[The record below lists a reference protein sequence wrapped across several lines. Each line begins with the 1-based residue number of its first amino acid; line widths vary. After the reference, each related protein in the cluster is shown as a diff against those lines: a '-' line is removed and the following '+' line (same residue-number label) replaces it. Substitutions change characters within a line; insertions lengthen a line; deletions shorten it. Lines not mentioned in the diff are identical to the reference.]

1 MDHQIS
7 TLAPD
12 PPPDVHR
19 TPLIERVQAA
29 RPALIS
35 LVAPAGFGKSTFVR
49 QLIDAAKPR
58 AVAICDCRG
67 VISDVD
73 LARRLIPALADEA
86 PERRASLSQSELMI
100 GEGHASAADRRAV
113 ALGAW
118 RLGPTPSYFIL
129 ENAEDAIANAGARD
143 LLARLLVQRPE
154 GRTVV
159 ICSRESLRMHLSRFA
174 APHQI
179 LSLRASDLTFGN
191 AEISAIFAPLGTDA
205 ATIERVAAISA
216 GWPIGVLLLAR
227 FAHEGRLT
235 ELLERLDDVAYEELH
250 EYLADQVLGDAPQAV
265 TQGLLA
271 CAALPQPRERDLR
284 LALGDEPF
292 EAFLRFGQ
300 TSPFVT
306 RDGDG
311 AFAVHPLLA
320 TTLLERYPARV
331 DALLA
336 PVAAAYGTAG
346 EYQRAAEIHLARG
359 DQHAAAAALEHV
371 EVIEDAAPELAYSR
385 VLASLD
391 RAVVLRF
398 PRLWATTALLRT
410 FAVDSR
416 SLLAEADG
424 IWTRL
429 PPDAPPMVRIYL
441 YVFRVLMMSYVGEF
455 ERALALVDDFRTQIA
470 APEIPT
476 TRMHAWLLYL
486 RSLMTARL
494 GRLREAERD
503 FEAAWPFVNA
513 MHVMASGTL
522 ITLAADVARV
532 RGDRSGEREKIER
545 AIDHIRRSGL
555 SNFVAFDEAEAT
567 FGAWLAGDDADYTQ
581 HGFVLEAEVE
591 REGLRGFA
599 FFAACVRG
607 DACEPQP
614 ADHVKWVA
622 CGHLIAAAASDD
634 PVAALRHADLAREAA
649 AIYRNPFTQ
658 VLAALAVAEL
668 DPRRRRAMREEAASI
683 AQRIDSPEL
692 HRAIAALRRDAN
704 ALFLERFVRRY
715 RGQVEQP
722 RAGLMVELLT
732 GRVLRDGAPVALA
745 EREHALLTAVAM
757 RREALSRERL
767 TDMLWPDLGESAAR
781 NAFHVCLHRLK
792 TRVGEENVVVRTREG
807 YRLGNDVRVDLW
819 EIDRSLATLR
829 ASELLADDQAAPLR
843 AVYDALLATRPPKIE
858 AWEWFEPTERH
869 LRELRCEVAQALA
882 KHALENDRPQE
893 ALALAHEMIAYDPC
907 DEPAREIAIRA
918 YLASGD
924 RGAALRHFRQYRDT
938 LMVELQCEPS
948 QALAALVG
956 ATTS

>member
-1 MDHQIS
+1 MDYSID
-7 TLAPD
+7 TLASEHSG
-12 PPPDVHR
+12 DVLR
-19 TPLIERVQAA
+19 APLLDRVHAA

-49 QLIDAAKPR
+49 QLLDATKPL
-58 AVAICDCRG
+58 AAATCDARG
-67 VISDVD
+67 VTSDVD
-73 LARRLIPALADEA
+73 LARRLIPALADETPGRSA
-86 PERRASLSQSELMI
+86 NLSQSELMI
-100 GEGHASAADRRAV
+100 GDGHASAADRIGV
-113 ALGAW
+113 ALAAW
-118 RLGPTPSYFIL
+118 RVRTAPSSFVF
-129 ENAEDAIANAGARD
+129 ENTEDAIANPGARD
-143 LLARLLVQRPE
+143 LLARLLAHRPE
-154 GRTVV
+154 SRTVV

-179 LSLRASDLTFGN
+179 LSLRAGDLAFRRD
-191 AEISAIFAPLGTDA
+191 EIGAIFGAFGSGE

-216 GWPIGVLLLAR
+216 GWPIAVLLLAR
-227 FAHEGRLT
+227 FAHEGRL
-235 ELLERLDDVAYEELH
+235 EQLLDRLDDVAYEELH
-250 EYLADQVLGDAPQAV
+250 EYLADQVLGNAPPAV

-284 LALGDEPF
+284 LALGDEPCETF
-292 EAFLRFGQ
+292 MAFQ
-300 TSPFVT
+300 KTSPFVT
-306 RDGDG
+306 RNAEGT
-311 AFAVHPLLA
+311 FAVHPFVA
-320 TTLLERYPARV
+320 TTLIERHPARV

-336 PVAAAYGTAG
+336 PAAVAYETAG

-359 DQHAAAAALEHV
+359 DQRAAAEALEHV
-371 EVIEDAAPELAYSR
+371 EVIEDAVPELAYSR

-391 RAVVLRF
+391 RTVVLHY

-416 SLLAEADG
+416 SLLEEADG
-424 IWTRL
+424 IWARL
-429 PPDAPPMVRIYL
+429 PPDAPPIVRIYL

-455 ERALALVDDFRTQIA
+455 ERALALVEDFRTQIA
-470 APEIPT
+470 APDVPT

-503 FEAAWPFVNA
+503 FEVAWPFINA

-532 RGDRSGEREKIER
+532 RGDRIGEREKIER
-545 AIDHIRRSGL
+545 GIEHIRKSGL

-581 HGFVLEAEVE
+581 HAFALEAEVE
-591 REGLRGFA
+591 REGVRGFA

-607 DACEPQP
+607 HAREPQP
-614 ADHVKWVA
+614 ADHIKWIA
-622 CGHLIAAAASDD
+622 CGHLVAAANSDD
-634 PVAALRHADLAREAA
+634 PAAALRHADLAREAA

-658 VLAALAVAEL
+658 VLGALAVAEL
-668 DPRRRRAMREEAASI
+668 DPQRRRAMHEEAASI
-683 AQRIDSPEL
+683 AQRIDAPEL
-692 HRAIAALRRDAN
+692 HRAIATIRQGEDGH
-704 ALFLERFVRRY
+704 FLKRFVGRY
-715 RGQVEQP
+715 RGESGQP
-722 RAGLMVELLT
+722 RTGLVIELLT
-732 GRVLRDGAPVALA
+732 GRVLRDGAAVALA

-757 RREALSRERL
+757 RPEALSRERL

-792 TRVGEENVVVRTREG
+792 TRLGEENVVVRTREG
-807 YRLGNDVRVDLW
+807 YRLGNNLRVDLW
-819 EIDRSLATLR
+819 EIDRNLAMLR
-829 ASELLADDQAAPLR
+829 ASEALSAAQAAPLR
-843 AVYDALLATRPPKIE
+843 AVYDALRATRPPKVE
-858 AWEWFEPTERH
+858 SWEWFEPIERH

-882 KHALENDRPQE
+882 KHALEGGHPQE

-924 RGAALRHFRQYRDT
+924 RAAALRHFRQYRDT
-938 LMVELQCEPS
+938 LMAELQCEPS
-948 QALAALVG
+948 QALANLVG
-956 ATTS
+956 AAP